1 MLIGLA
7 AGLIAIT
14 FAILAAFLIPAVIEI
29 RKTAI
34 ALREFTVNAE
44 SELKPVLNELQNTL
58 TELKGLAGVAAAR
71 ADEIRSFT
79 EALGETGKNLRT
91 INSVVGTVAG
101 VLANTSAWAV
111 GAKAAGRMILE
122 SLSKKRK
129 EG

>member
-7 AGLIAIT
+7 ACLIAIT

-29 RKTAI
+29 RKTAV
-34 ALREFTVNAE
+34 ALREFTLNAE
-44 SELKPVLNELQNTL
+44 NDLKPVLHELQNTL
-58 TELKGLAGVAAAR
+58 TELKGLAGEAASR
-71 ADEIRSFT
+71 VDEVSSFT
-79 EALGETGKNLRT
+79 AALGETGKSLRT

-101 VLANTSAWAV
+101 LLANTSAWAV
-111 GAKAAGRMILE
+111 GAKAAGKMILE